1 MEVDRRLHPGGRHPP
16 RGGALTRGVSAVRD
30 EPGLCPAAPRV
41 SEVPGDIEAF
51 LRGVERRG
59 FLMARVALGNEA
71 DALDAVQDTMLRL
84 VQGYGS
90 RPAEEWRPLFY
101 RILRNRITD
110 FRRRRKLESFLGVWR
125 SPVAEDDEDPIAELP
140 DPAGGDPEKLVAG
153 ERRGEA
159 LMHALAELP
168 ERQQQAFMLRC
179 WEGLSTTDTAQAMGC
194 SEGSVKTHYFR
205 AMHALRGKLEDHWP

>member
-1 MEVDRRLHPGGRHPP
+1 MLLSQASASGE
-16 RGGALTRGVSAVRD
+16 AGVV
-30 EPGLCPAAPRV
+30 PTAPRV
-41 SEVPGDIEAF
+41 AEAPGNIEDF
-51 LRGVERRG
+51 LREVERRS
-59 FLMARVALGNEA
+59 FLMARIALGNEA

-84 VQGYGS
+84 VQGYAN
-90 RPAEEWRPLFY
+90 RPPEEWRPLFY

-110 FRRRRKLESFLGVWR
+110 FRRRRKIESLFGVWR

-140 DPAGGDPEKLVAG
+140 DPAGGDPERLVAG
-153 ERRGEA
+153 ERRGQA
-159 LMHALAELP
+159 LMQALAELP

-205 AMHALRGKLEDHWP
+205 ALHALRGKLEDHWP